1 MGVTDGDTDRDTTDR
16 DVRLDARERFLDSAI
31 DRFVPYVG
39 LVVGTALTPFLVPAT
54 TGFWLVTGALVVAAG
69 AWSWVFATRR
79 TADPPP
85 GSGAGCFRLDVL
97 AADRRLGAV
106 YVAGLVLF
114 MAVLVHRSPLY
125 GFMAVGVYAH
135 SFAFLRGHW
144 RWLGVL
150 GGAVAVSYTQM
161 GGTFADVTPVFF
173 AGWAALAV
181 LNAVVAGLFTYF
193 GAFTGE
199 QAERRRRVIAE
210 LNETNR
216 RLGESLEENAT
227 LQARLVAQAREAGVL
242 DERARMAREIHD
254 TLAQGLTGIVTQL
267 EAADSS
273 DPAVQRRHVDTAR
286 ALARESL
293 TEARRSVD
301 ALAPGRLAGAR
312 LPDAVTDLAKDWGE
326 TTGVDVRVETTGEP
340 LALLPDIE
348 VTLFRVAQE
357 SLANAAK
364 HAAAERVWVT
374 LSYMGD
380 VVVLDVRDDGA
391 GFDPEQR
398 AARDS
403 GSGFGLLAMEQRV
416 ARVAGEFTVES
427 APGDGTVVSASVPA
441 LPAERG
447 DA

>member
-1 MGVTDGDTDRDTTDR
+1 MGVTDRDT
-16 DVRLDARERFLDSAI
+16 RLDERKRFLDSAI
-31 DRFVPYVG
+31 DRYVPYVG
-39 LVVGTALTPFLVPAT
+39 LVVGTALTPFVVPT
-54 TGFWLVTGALVVAAG
+54 TTEYWLVTGSLVAAAA
-69 AWSWVFATRR
+69 AWSWVFATRQV
-79 TADPPP
+79 ADPPADRGP
-85 GSGAGCFRLDVL
+85 GCARLDVL

-106 YVAGLVLF
+106 YVTGLVVF

-125 GFMAVGVYAH
+125 GFLAVGAYSH

-150 GGAVAVSYTQM
+150 GGAAGAAYSQM
-161 GGTFADVTPVFF
+161 GGVFADITPAFF
-173 AGWAALAV
+173 AGWATLTL
-181 LNAVVAGLFTYF
+181 LNALMGGLFTYF

-199 QAERRRRVIAE
+199 QAERRRLVIAE
-210 LNETNR
+210 LNEANR
-216 RLGESLEENAT
+216 KLEESLEENAT

-267 EAADSS
+267 EAADSG
-273 DPAVQRRHVDTAR
+273 DLAVQRRHVDTAR

-312 LPDAVTDLAKDWGE
+312 LPDAVTDMAKDWGD
-326 TTGVDVRVETTGEP
+326 TAGVDVRVEVTGEA
-340 LALLPDIE
+340 LALLPEIE

-357 SLANAAK
+357 ALANVGK
-364 HAAAERVWVT
+364 HAAATRAWLT
-374 LSYMGD
+374 LSYMDD
-380 VVVLDVRDDGA
+380 VVVLDVRDDGS
-391 GFDPEQR
+391 GFTPHGHATPDG
-398 AARDS
+398 

-416 ARVAGEFTVES
+416 QRVSGEFAVES

-441 LPAERG
+441 LPALPAERG